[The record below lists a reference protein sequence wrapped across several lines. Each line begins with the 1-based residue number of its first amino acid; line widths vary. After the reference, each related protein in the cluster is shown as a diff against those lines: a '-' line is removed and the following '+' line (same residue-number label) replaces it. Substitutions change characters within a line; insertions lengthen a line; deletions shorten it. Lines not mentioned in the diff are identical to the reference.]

1 MPRSDKKG
9 LETSP
14 PQYAVARLPEIV
26 EGQQREAKC
35 SEKPGGLYDSVT

>member
-14 PQYAVARLPEIV
+14 SAFALPEIV
-26 EGQQREAKC
+26 EGQREVKC
-35 SEKPGGLYDSVT
+35 REKIAGGLL